1 MNCANCGAALQPVGN
16 RNYFRCPYCETFFFP
31 EETEDGVAIVG
42 GNETLECPIC
52 AKQLA
57 HAAIEGNDIS
67 YCTVCRGFLT
77 TNAIFSLLVQL
88 KRARNGPSPAVPIP
102 FAPEELRR
110 HISCPR
116 CHKPMDTH
124 PYYGGGNAVIDTCP
138 RCQVVWLDAGE
149 LTVLGQYQSRSGTIR
164 VPQDR
169 DPEPEPKTISEPR
182 PEPLILS
189 LFGFPIR
196 LS

>member
-1 MNCANCGAALQPVGN
+1 M
-16 RNYFRCPYCETFFFP
+16 Y
-31 EETEDGVAIVG
+31 
-42 GNETLECPIC
+42 
-52 AKQLA
+52 
-57 HAAIEGNDIS
+57 
-67 YCTVCRGFLT
+67 
-77 TNAIFSLLVQL
+77 
-88 KRARNGPSPAVPIP
+88 RA
-102 FAPEELRR
+102 
-110 HISCPR
+110 R

-138 RCQVVWLDAGE
+138 RCQLVWLDAGE

-169 DPEPEPKTISEPR
+169 DPEPESKTISEPR